1 MASVADWTL
10 WRDRLF
16 ECRLKGV
23 RRVRDQ
29 NGEEVEYKS
38 DSEMESAIR
47 AADLAIA
54 SFGKQPLKTIIFKT
68 SKGL

>member
-1 MASVADWTL
+1 MPTL
-10 WRDRLF
+10 SEIRAWRDALF
-16 ECRLKGV
+16 EARLKGI

-38 DSEMESAIR
+38 DSEMDAAIR
-47 AADLAIA
+47 AADRWIEDVG
-54 SFGKQPLKTIIFKT
+54 GKPPNTIIFKT